1 MKQSESE
8 SEVVNDLFSRAE
20 NESSINGFDV
30 L

>member
-8 SEVVNDLFSRAE
+8 SEVVNDLFLRAE
-20 NESSINGFDV
+20 NESNINGFVV